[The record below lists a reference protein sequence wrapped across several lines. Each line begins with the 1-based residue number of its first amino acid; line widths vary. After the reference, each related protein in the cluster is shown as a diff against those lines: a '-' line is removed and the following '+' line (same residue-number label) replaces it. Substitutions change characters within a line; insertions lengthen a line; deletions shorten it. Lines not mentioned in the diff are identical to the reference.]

1 MFKIN
6 LVHTDFVVAGI
17 ILVVALVAGVFFF
30 QTIRNRKKR
39 QIEKFLKINFGEP
52 MYSANFSIQEV
63 QSWINKHKEAIKNGN
78 VAVVFKVNNYTLGD
92 VRLANGFDFSLAK
105 YLVIAITNN
114 SELNNLQE
122 KNSIIDSLLVKYSRI
137 DIALE
142 KALSKGNGVLIVKGD
157 K

>member
-1 MFKIN
+1 MFKIS
-6 LVHTDFVVAGI
+6 LIHTDLVVAGI

-30 QTIRNRKKR
+30 HTIRNRKKR
-39 QIEKFLKINFGEP
+39 QVEKFLKLNFGEP
-52 MYSANFSIQEV
+52 MYSTNFSIQEV
-63 QSWINKHKEAIKNGN
+63 QNWINKHKEAIKNGN
-78 VAVVFKVNNYTLGD
+78 VAIVFKVNNYTLGD

-105 YLVIAITNN
+105 YLVIAIANP
-114 SELNNLQE
+114 ELNNLQE

-142 KALSKGNGVLIVKGD
+142 KALSKGNGILIVKGD